1 METGLRFL
9 TQAVGS
15 VVAGGNFKVEPVHL
29 AGVVLTL
36 DA

>member
-9 TQAVGS
+9 AQTVRS
-15 VVAGGNFKVEPVHL
+15 VVASGNFKVEPVHL